1 VKANAFTFFVF
12 NSIPGT
18 YKLTI
23 MMLSKQP
30 IIGCTT
36 YRKRVRQRRPIDVY
50 GLMPSYIEAITAA
63 GGIPLLIPL
72 GLSDEDMQAIFDRV
86 DGILL
91 PGGGDVE
98 PKIYNGHKKVVRLWG
113 IDPTRDRT
121 EIYMTRAAVSQSKPI
136 FAICRGIQVMNV
148 ALGGTLWEDIL
159 SLVPDSIDHD
169 QPDKM
174 PRNHLSH
181 TVTLSEDSGVARSM
195 GKTMSWV
202 NSIHH
207 QAIRDVANELEVT
220 ATAPDGIVEAAEVPG
235 HPFAIGVQW
244 HPENLIGDDPAMLGL
259 FKGFVKAATRQPQT

>member
-1 VKANAFTFFVF
+1 
-12 NSIPGT
+12 
-18 YKLTI
+18 
-23 MMLSKQP
+23 
-30 IIGCTT
+30 
-36 YRKRVRQRRPIDVY
+36 
-50 GLMPSYIEAITAA
+50 MPSYTKAITAA

-98 PKIYNGHKKVVRLWG
+98 PGMYNGRKNARMWG
-113 IDPTRDRT
+113 IDPARDRT
-121 EIYMTRAAVSQSKPI
+121 EIFMTRAAVSQIKPI

-159 SLVPDSIDHD
+159 SLVPDTIDHD

-181 TVTLSEDSGVARSM
+181 TVTLSEDSDVARHM
-195 GKTMSWV
+195 GKTTSWV
-202 NSIHH
+202 NSMHH
-207 QAIRDVANELEVT
+207 QAIRDIANELEMT

-259 FKGFVKAATRQPQT
+259 FKGFVKAATRQLQT